1 MSLRTRLLLT
11 TSTIVF
17 VVVIALSVGVSTIVS
32 RQLLHEVDKSLDA
45 RIEAIASSLL
55 ENRQTAP
62 RGQRIRNPL
71 TDALMPMRFDTVTQV
86 IDANG
91 SVFIALG
98 EVDLP
103 ITQQVLSIANNP
115 SGGLARST
123 VTIAD
128 VRYRMLTVPLVRGG
142 ALQLAKDISDIERA
156 KSGIRQR
163 LTATGLIGIFVA
175 AIAGWWVARRTAKP
189 IQQLADAAE
198 HIALTQKLD
207 TTLDIRGDREIEQL
221 AASFNTML
229 GALRLSSEQQKQLVQ
244 DASHEL
250 RTPLTS
256 LRANTE
262 LLERDTLDA
271 PTRDAILRD
280 IRAEVDELTS
290 LSSELSALAS
300 DQRLVEEPTSV
311 DLAEAAAEV
320 ANRASRRTGR
330 TVTVVASEPQVVNV
344 RLGQLE
350 RALSNLVDNALKFC
364 PTTQPVEIVV
374 NGKRIDV
381 VDHGSGI
388 SDADKP
394 LVFDRF
400 YRSAATRALPGS
412 GLGLAIVKQFATDH
426 NAIVAVSDTSG
437 GGATVTI
444 TFA

>member
-11 TSTIVF
+11 TSAIVF
-17 VVVIALSVGVSTIVS
+17 VIVGALSVGISTIIS
-32 RQLLHEVDKSLDA
+32 RQLMHEIDNTLDA
-45 RIEAIASSLL
+45 RIEAIAATLR
-55 ENRQTAP
+55 ENIEIPSNGRRQ
-62 RGQRIRNPL
+62 RNPL
-71 TDALMPMRFDTVTQV
+71 SDALMPTRFDTVTQV
-86 IDANG
+86 IDPAG
-91 SVFIALG
+91 TVIIALG

-103 ITQQVLSIANNP
+103 ITQQVLNIANNP
-115 SGGLARST
+115 AGGSARFTTS
-123 VTIAD
+123 IAG
-128 VRYRMLTVPLVRGG
+128 VKYRMLTIPLINGG
-142 ALQLAKDISDIERA
+142 ALQLAKNISEIEHAQRN
-156 KSGIRQR
+156 IRMR
-163 LTATGLIGIFVA
+163 LTGTGLLGIFVA

-207 TTLDIRGDREIEQL
+207 TTLDIHGDREIEQL

-300 DQRLVEEPTSV
+300 DQRLVEDPTAV
-311 DLAEAAAEV
+311 DLSEIAHEV
-320 ANRASRRTGR
+320 ALRASRRTGR
-330 TVTVVASEPQVVNV
+330 VVTVVANDSQVVTV
-344 RLGQLE
+344 RHGQLE

-364 PTTQPVEIVV
+364 PVALPVEIIVT
-374 NGKRIDV
+374 NNRIDV
-381 VDHGSGI
+381 VDHGPGI

-400 YRSAATRALPGS
+400 YRAAATRALPGS
-412 GLGLAIVKQFATDH
+412 GLGLAIVKQFANDH
-426 NAIVAVSDTSG
+426 GASVAVSDTQG
-437 GGATVTI
+437 GGATITI

>member
-11 TSTIVF
+11 TSAIVF
-17 VVVIALSVGVSTIVS
+17 VIVGALSVGISTIIS
-32 RQLLHEVDKSLDA
+32 RQLMHEIDNTLDA
-45 RIEAIASSLL
+45 RIEAIAATLR
-55 ENRQTAP
+55 ENIEIPSNGRRQ
-62 RGQRIRNPL
+62 RNPL
-71 TDALMPMRFDTVTQV
+71 SDALMPTRFDTVTQV
-86 IDANG
+86 IDPAG
-91 SVFIALG
+91 TVIIALG

-103 ITQQVLSIANNP
+103 ITQQVLNIANNP
-115 SGGLARST
+115 AGGSARFTTS
-123 VTIAD
+123 IAG
-128 VRYRMLTVPLVRGG
+128 VKYRMLTIPLINGG
-142 ALQLAKDISDIERA
+142 ALQLAKDISEIELA
-156 KSGIRQR
+156 QQSIRMR
-163 LTATGLIGIFVA
+163 LIATGLLGIFVA

-207 TTLDIRGDREIEQL
+207 TTLDIHGDREIEQL

-300 DQRLVEEPTSV
+300 DQRLVEDPTAV
-311 DLAEAAAEV
+311 DLGEIATEV
-320 ANRASRRTGR
+320 ALRASRRTGR
-330 TVTVVASEPQVVNV
+330 VVTVVANDSQVVTV
-344 RLGQLE
+344 RHGQLE

-364 PTTQPVEIVV
+364 PVALPVEIIVT
-374 NGKRIDV
+374 NNRIDV
-381 VDHGSGI
+381 VDHGPGI

-400 YRSAATRALPGS
+400 YRAAATRALPGS
-412 GLGLAIVKQFATDH
+412 GLGLAIVKQFANDH
-426 NAIVAVSDTSG
+426 GASVVVSDTQG
-437 GGATVTI
+437 GGATITI

>member
-11 TSTIVF
+11 TSAIVF

-32 RQLLHEVDKSLDA
+32 RQLLHEVDKSLDS

-86 IDANG
+86 IDVNG
-91 SVFIALG
+91 SIFIALG

-103 ITQQVLSIANNP
+103 ITQQVLNIANNP

-123 VTIAD
+123 VTIAN
-128 VRYRMLTVPLVRGG
+128 VQYRMLTVPLVRGG
-142 ALQLAKDISDIERA
+142 ALQLAKDISDIELA

-163 LTATGLIGIFVA
+163 LIGIGLFGILVA
-175 AIAGWWVARRTAKP
+175 AVAGWWVARRTAKP
-189 IQQLADAAE
+189 IQQLANAAE
-198 HIALTQKLD
+198 HIALTQQLD
-207 TTLDIRGDREIEQL
+207 TTLDIHGDREIEQL
-221 AASFNTML
+221 AESFNTML

-300 DQRLVEEPTSV
+300 DQRLVEEPASV

-330 TVTVVASEPQVVNV
+330 TVTVIASEPQVVTV

-426 NAIVAVSDTSG
+426 NATVAVSDTSG

>member
-11 TSTIVF
+11 TSAIVF
-17 VVVIALSVGVSTIVS
+17 VIVGALSVGMSTIIS
-32 RQLLHEVDKSLDA
+32 RQLIREVDNTLDA
-45 RIEAIASSLL
+45 RIEAIAATLRESRVISPFG
-55 ENRQTAP
+55 R
-62 RGQRIRNPL
+62 RMRNPL
-71 TDALMPMRFDTVTQV
+71 SDALMPTRFDTVTQV
-86 IDANG
+86 IDPAG
-91 SVFIALG
+91 TVIIALG

-103 ITQQVLSIANNP
+103 ITQRVLDIANNSEGGSARFTTSI
-115 SGGLARST
+115 SG
-123 VTIAD
+123 
-128 VRYRMLTVPLVRGG
+128 VRYRMLTIPLVNGG
-142 ALQLAKDISDIERA
+142 ALQLAKDISEIEQAQQR
-156 KSGIRQR
+156 IRMR
-163 LTATGLIGIFVA
+163 LIATGVIGIFVA

-198 HIALTQKLD
+198 RIALTQNLD
-207 TTLDIRGDREIEQL
+207 TTLDIHGDREIEQL
-221 AASFNTML
+221 AESFNTML
-229 GALRLSSEQQKQLVQ
+229 GALRLSGEQQKQLVQ

-262 LLERDTLDA
+262 LLERNTLDA

-300 DQRLVEEPTSV
+300 DQRLVEEPSAV
-311 DLAEAAAEV
+311 DLGEV
-320 ANRASRRTGR
+320 ATEVALRASRRTGR
-330 TVTVVASEPQVVNV
+330 AVTVVANDSLVVAV

-350 RALSNLVDNALKFC
+350 RALNNLVDNALKFC
-364 PTTQPVEIVV
+364 PIALPVEIIV

-381 VDHGSGI
+381 VDHGPGI
-388 SDADKP
+388 SDIDKP

-400 YRSAATRALPGS
+400 YRAAATRALPGS

-426 NAIVAVSDTSG
+426 SANVSVSDTAG

-444 TFA
+444 VFA

>member
-11 TSTIVF
+11 TSAIVF
-17 VVVIALSVGVSTIVS
+17 VIVGALSVGMSTIIS
-32 RQLLHEVDKSLDA
+32 RQLIREVDNTLDA
-45 RIEAIASSLL
+45 RIEAIAATLRESRVISPFG
-55 ENRQTAP
+55 R
-62 RGQRIRNPL
+62 RMRNPL
-71 TDALMPMRFDTVTQV
+71 SDALMPTRFDTVTQV
-86 IDANG
+86 IDQAG
-91 SVFIALG
+91 TVIIALG

-103 ITQQVLSIANNP
+103 ITQRVLDIANNSEGGSARFTTSI
-115 SGGLARST
+115 SG
-123 VTIAD
+123 
-128 VRYRMLTVPLVRGG
+128 VRYRMLTIPLVNGG
-142 ALQLAKDISDIERA
+142 ALQLAKDISEIEQAQQR
-156 KSGIRQR
+156 IRMR
-163 LTATGLIGIFVA
+163 LIATGLIGIFVA

-198 HIALTQKLD
+198 RIALTQNLD
-207 TTLDIRGDREIEQL
+207 TTLDIHGDREIEQL
-221 AASFNTML
+221 AESFNTML
-229 GALRLSSEQQKQLVQ
+229 GALRLSGEQQKQLVQ

-262 LLERDTLDA
+262 LLERNTLDA

-300 DQRLVEEPTSV
+300 DQRLVEEPSAV
-311 DLAEAAAEV
+311 DLGEV
-320 ANRASRRTGR
+320 ATEVALRASRRTGR
-330 TVTVVASEPQVVNV
+330 AVTVVANDSLVVAV

-350 RALSNLVDNALKFC
+350 RALNNLVDNALKFC
-364 PTTQPVEIVV
+364 PIALPVEILV

-381 VDHGSGI
+381 VDHGPGI
-388 SDADKP
+388 SDIDKP

-400 YRSAATRALPGS
+400 YRAAATRALPGS

-426 NAIVAVSDTSG
+426 SANVSVSDTAG

-444 TFA
+444 VFA

>member
-11 TSTIVF
+11 TSAIVF
-17 VVVIALSVGVSTIVS
+17 VIVGALSVGISTIIS
-32 RQLLHEVDKSLDA
+32 RQLMHEIDNTLDA
-45 RIEAIASSLL
+45 RIEAIAATLR
-55 ENRQTAP
+55 ENIEIPSNGRRQ
-62 RGQRIRNPL
+62 RNPL
-71 TDALMPMRFDTVTQV
+71 SDALMPTRFDTVTQV
-86 IDANG
+86 IDPAG
-91 SVFIALG
+91 TVIIALG

-103 ITQQVLSIANNP
+103 ITQQVLNIANNP
-115 SGGLARST
+115 AGGSARFTTS
-123 VTIAD
+123 IAG
-128 VRYRMLTVPLVRGG
+128 VKYRMLTIPLINGG
-142 ALQLAKDISDIERA
+142 ALQLAKNISEIEHAQRN
-156 KSGIRQR
+156 IRMR
-163 LTATGLIGIFVA
+163 LIATGLLGIFVA

-207 TTLDIRGDREIEQL
+207 TTLDIHGDREIEQL

-300 DQRLVEEPTSV
+300 DQRLVEDPTAV
-311 DLAEAAAEV
+311 YLGEIATEIAL
-320 ANRASRRTGR
+320 RASRRTGR
-330 TVTVVASEPQVVNV
+330 VVTVDASDSQVVTV
-344 RLGQLE
+344 RHGQLE

-364 PTTQPVEIVV
+364 PVAVPVEIIVT
-374 NGKRIDV
+374 NNRIDV
-381 VDHGSGI
+381 VDHGPGI

-400 YRSAATRALPGS
+400 YRAAATRALPGS
-412 GLGLAIVKQFATDH
+412 GLGLAIVKQFANDH
-426 NAIVAVSDTSG
+426 GASVAVSDTQG
-437 GGATVTI
+437 GGATITI

>member
-17 VVVIALSVGVSTIVS
+17 VVVVTLSVGVSTVVS

-55 ENRQTAP
+55 ENMQMAP

-91 SVFIALG
+91 SIFIALG

-103 ITQQVLSIANNP
+103 ITQKDLDIANNP

-142 ALQLAKDISDIERA
+142 ALQLAKDISDIEYA
-156 KSGIRQR
+156 KSGIRKN
-163 LTATGLIGIFVA
+163 LIATGLIGIFVA

-198 HIALTQKLD
+198 HIALTQQLD
-207 TTLDIRGDREIEQL
+207 TTLDIHGDREIEQL
-221 AASFNTML
+221 ADSFNTML

-300 DQRLVEEPTSV
+300 DQRLVEDPTAV
-311 DLAEAAAEV
+311 DLGEV
-320 ANRASRRTGR
+320 ATEVALRASRRTGR
-330 TVTVVASEPQVVNV
+330 AVTVVANNPQVVTV

-350 RALSNLVDNALKFC
+350 RALNNLVDNALKFC
-364 PTTQPVEIVV
+364 PTTHSVEIIV

-381 VDHGSGI
+381 VDHGPGI
-388 SDADKP
+388 SDVDKP

-400 YRSAATRALPGS
+400 YRAAATRALPGS
-412 GLGLAIVKQFATDH
+412 GLGLAIVKQFANDH
-426 NAIVAVSDTSG
+426 GATVSVSDTTG

-444 TFA
+444 AFA